1 MNGNERKMEIKGSI
15 VLEKR
20 IERDFF
26 MIWDQNKKNELNLTY
41 C

>member
-1 MNGNERKMEIKGSI
+1 MEIKGSI

>member
-20 IERDFF
+20 FERDFF
-26 MIWDQNKKNELNLTY
+26 MIWYQNKKNELNLTY